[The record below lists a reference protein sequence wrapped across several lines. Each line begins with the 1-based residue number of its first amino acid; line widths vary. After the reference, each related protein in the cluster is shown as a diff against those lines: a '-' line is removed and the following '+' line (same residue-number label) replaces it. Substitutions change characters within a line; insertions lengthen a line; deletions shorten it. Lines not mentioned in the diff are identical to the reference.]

1 MYWKQLSHEQ
11 IKARIEEALKQN
23 LNYRTNDVLGLPAT
37 FLDREEFYEDAPFLE
52 DAPFMKALVEN
63 PNNIGCHTLSEGE
76 HAFKGTQI
84 LEKELIK
91 LCAEQIF
98 LGEEDAQDGYVASGG
113 TEANIEAMWV
123 YRNYYMQA
131 HGASL
136 DQIGVFFS
144 EDSHYSIPKGIN
156 LLQLQGY
163 MMKVE
168 YETRAIDLEALQAQ
182 LQEAKAAGIKYM
194 IVYINMATTMF
205 GSVDDLESMAP
216 LLDNSGMEYKIHVDG
231 AFGGFIYPFSN
242 SDNPLTFQN
251 PRISSFT
258 LDAHKMLQ
266 APYGTGIF
274 LIRKGFMHYVCTEE
288 AQYVNGKD
296 YTLIG
301 SRSGAN
307 AVAVWMIMSIYGSE
321 GWKYKISRLVERTS
335 RLCARLDK
343 LGISYFREPHM
354 NIVTI
359 KASDIPSKIAE
370 RFYLVPDT
378 HEGEPKWWKIV
389 VMDHVTQ
396 GALDRFI
403 DAVKAQFARVQ
414 N

>member
-11 IKARIEEALKQN
+11 IKARIEQALDQN

-76 HAFKGTQI
+76 HAFQGTQE
-84 LEKELIK
+84 LERELIK

-98 LGEEDAQDGYVASGG
+98 DGDPDAQDGYVASGG
-113 TEANIEAMWV
+113 TEANIEAMWI
-123 YRNYYMQA
+123 YRNFFMQEHQA
-131 HGASL
+131 QL
-136 DQIGVFFS
+136 NEIGVIFS

-156 LLQLQGY
+156 LLQIQGCMIPVDMESRQMDPEVLQQRI
-163 MMKVE
+163 E
-168 YETRAIDLEALQAQ
+168 
-182 LQEAKAAGIKYM
+182 EAKASGVKYL
-194 IVYINMATTMF
+194 IVYMNMATTMF
-205 GSVDDLESMAP
+205 GSVDDLDTLGP
-216 LLDNSGMEYKIHVDG
+216 VLDNCGLPYKLHVDG
-231 AFGGFIYPFSN
+231 AYGGFIYPFVHDKSN
-242 SDNPLTFQN
+242 LTFQN

-258 LDAHKMLQ
+258 LDAHKLLQ

-274 LIRKGFMHYVCTEE
+274 LARKNLMHYVCTEE

-307 AVAVWMIMSIYGSE
+307 AIAVWMIMSIYGSE

-335 RLCARLDK
+335 RVCTKLDK
-343 LGISYFREPHM
+343 LGVRYFREPNM
-354 NIVTI
+354 NIITI
-359 KASDIPSKIAE
+359 KAEDMPEQVAKK
-370 RFYLVPDT
+370 FYLVPDT
-378 HEGEPKWWKIV
+378 HEGKPKWWKIV
-389 VMDHVTQ
+389 VMDHVSQ

-403 DAVKAQFARVQ
+403 EALKASLSVLK
-414 N
+414 